1 VKRAKQLTK
10 KERKALKGPRP
21 AAQGHDH
28 QHIHCIACGRHLDP
42 AEFEPAATHDGA
54 ASGPKPR
61 AAYGGATATILR
73 CAHGSQFPSCTDC
86 ASRSQELLDTHD
98 RTGQP
103 VQQAAAWH

>member
-1 VKRAKQLTK
+1 MKRAKQLTK

-21 AAQGHDH
+21 AAQGHNH

-42 AEFEPAATHDGA
+42 AEFEPAAG
-54 ASGPKPR
+54 
-61 AAYGGATATILR
+61 TATILR
-73 CAHGSQFPSCTDC
+73 CQHGSQFPSCTDC
-86 ASRSQELLDTHD
+86 AARSQELLDTHD